1 MSGAI
6 FVVGT
11 GPGGLAYLAPA
22 AKAAIEQADV
32 ISGYHKYLKQIEPLA
47 IETPRIG
54 NGMCHEIERA
64 QQTIDL
70 AQQGKVVA
78 LISGGDAGIYGM
90 AGLVLEML
98 DAANLPD
105 IPVEIIPG
113 ISALNA
119 AAALLGAP
127 LMTDFVSI
135 SLSNYLTPLAKIEQR
150 LLAAIQGDFVICLYN
165 PRSHQRIEPFNRA
178 MDLLITGCGAQRL
191 TGVVKAASRQKQQV
205 TISTLEEVQRMDI
218 EMDTILI
225 IGNQSTHFCNGKMV
239 TPRGYSIPQP
249 KKSEI

>member
-1 MSGAI
+1 MSGAV

-11 GPGGLAYLAPA
+11 GPGNLAYLAPA

-32 ISGYHKYLKQIEPLA
+32 ILGYHKYLKQIESLA
-47 IETPRIG
+47 KETPRIG
-54 NGMCHEIERA
+54 NGMRYEIERA
-64 QQTIDL
+64 QQAIDL
-70 AQQGKVVA
+70 AQQAKIVA

-98 DAANLPD
+98 NAAHLPD

-135 SLSNYLTPLAKIEQR
+135 SLSNYLTPLEKIEQR
-150 LLAAIQGDFVICLYN
+150 LTAAIKGDFVICLYN

-178 MDLLITGCGAQRL
+178 MDLLIDSCGAQRL
-191 TGVVKAASRQKQQV
+191 TGVVKAAYREEQLV

-218 EMDTILI
+218 GMDTVLI
-225 IGNQSTHFCNGKMV
+225 IGNQSTYLCNGKMV
-239 TPRGYSIPQP
+239 TPRGYRIPNQ
-249 KKSEI
+249 SEDET